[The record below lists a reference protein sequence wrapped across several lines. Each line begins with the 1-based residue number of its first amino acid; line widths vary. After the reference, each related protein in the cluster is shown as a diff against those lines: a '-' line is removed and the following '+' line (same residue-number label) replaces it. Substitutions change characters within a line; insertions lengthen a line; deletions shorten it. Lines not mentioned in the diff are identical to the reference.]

1 MDLILDIGNTL
12 AKIAVYFT
20 DGDMLHRSSVAV
32 SELGKTLDLL
42 EETYP
47 NIDWCMFSTVAKV
60 NAKDLE
66 RLEERYKLL
75 QLTSDLPVPF
85 TNKYESRKT
94 LGVDRIA
101 LVSGAIKKYPNANVL
116 VIDAGT
122 CITYDFIDATAT
134 YYGGAISPGLTM
146 RYKAMHTFTEN
157 LPLLERIKEVSLIG
171 TNTQDSMHSG
181 VLLGMAYEV
190 EGYINAYRKKFPD
203 LITVLTG
210 GDAQFLRDTIKNDI
224 FANTNLLLEGLLNIL
239 NYNKDIS

>member
-1 MDLILDIGNTL
+1 MDLMLEIGHTL
-12 AKIAVYFT
+12 AKIAVYST
-20 DGDMLHRSSVAV
+20 GCVMLHRSSVAV
-32 SELGKTLDLL
+32 SELSAKLDLL
-42 EETYP
+42 EEAYP
-47 NIDWCMFSTVAKV
+47 EIEWCMLSTVAKV
-60 NAKDLE
+60 GAKDLE

-101 LVSGAIKKYPNANVL
+101 LVSGAIQKYPNANVL

-157 LPLLERIKEVSLIG
+157 LPLLERVKEVSLIG
-171 TNTQDSMHSG
+171 TNTRD
-181 VLLGMAYEV
+181 
-190 EGYINAYRKKFPD
+190 RKS
-203 LITVLTG
+203 VV
-210 GDAQFLRDTIKNDI
+210 
-224 FANTNLLLEGLLNIL
+224 
-239 NYNKDIS
+239 

>member
-1 MDLILDIGNTL
+1 
-12 AKIAVYFT
+12 
-20 DGDMLHRSSVAV
+20 
-32 SELGKTLDLL
+32 
-42 EETYP
+42 
-47 NIDWCMFSTVAKV
+47 
-60 NAKDLE
+60 
-66 RLEERYKLL
+66 
-75 QLTSDLPVPF
+75 
-85 TNKYESRKT
+85 
-94 LGVDRIA
+94 VDRIA
-101 LVSGAIKKYPNANVL
+101 LVSGAIQKYPNANVL

-157 LPLLERIKEVSLIG
+157 LPLLERVKEVSLIG